1 MTADVSTPI
10 TFVKPKVVEAA
21 FSLPLVT
28 DTYTYLAA
36 TSAPLQPYMDMTVTA
51 VSPVVESS
59 YATFKTTM
67 APHAEKVPEVV
78 MAKMAAATEQV
89 AACCAAADSSLCS
102 GLEQLV
108 AAVPA
113 LKEATP
119 ALYAS
124 TLAAATAHATLL
136 ATYLASFTLAQVV
149 LKASDAGLETTD
161 ALLKLVPG
169 EKVVPIM
176 EGIKRVRAEAAVVRK
191 EGARKNGT
199 EQVAAL
205 EDATLVEAVTAILG
219 ITWILAMFGITVAT
233 TEAKVETATTEAK
246 VETTKVEV
254 AKVETAKVEV
264 AKVEVAHV
272 EVAKVETAKV
282 EVAKVEALKET
293 KAPATKED
301 KKAKK

>member
-1 MTADVSTPI
+1 MS
-10 TFVKPKVVEAA
+10 FY
-21 FSLPLVT
+21 PL
-28 DTYTYLAA
+28 YI
-36 TSAPLQPYMDMTVTA
+36 PP
-51 VSPVVESS
+51 
-59 YATFKTTM
+59 
-67 APHAEKVPEVV
+67 
-78 MAKMAAATEQV
+78 QV
-89 AACCAAADSSLCS
+89 AACCAAADVTLCS

-199 EQVAAL
+199 EQVGGR
-205 EDATLVEAVTAILG
+205 DFCRLG
-219 ITWILAMFGITVAT
+219 TFCDM
-233 TEAKVETATTEAK
+233 
-246 VETTKVEV
+246 
-254 AKVETAKVEV
+254 
-264 AKVEVAHV
+264 
-272 EVAKVETAKV
+272 
-282 EVAKVEALKET
+282 
-293 KAPATKED
+293 
-301 KKAKK
+301 

>member
-1 MTADVSTPI
+1 MTAEVATPI
-10 TFVKPKVVEAA
+10 TFVKPKVVEKA
-21 FSLPLVT
+21 FTLPLVT
-28 DTYTYLAA
+28 DTYTYLAT
-36 TSAPLQPYMDMTVTA
+36 TSAPLQPYMDTAVTA
-51 VSPVVESS
+51 VSPVVETSL
-59 YATFKTTM
+59 ATLQATL

-78 MAKMAAATEQV
+78 KAKVTQATEQV
-89 AACCAAADSSLCS
+89 ATYVALADDQLCS

-113 LKEATP
+113 LQEATP
-119 ALYAS
+119 ALYTS

-169 EKVVPIM
+169 EQAVPVM
-176 EGIKRVRAEAAVVRK
+176 EGVRRLRAEAAAVRK
-191 EGARKNGT
+191 EGAKRNGT

-205 EDATLVEAVTAILG
+205 EDATLVEAVAAILG
-219 ITWILAMFGITVAT
+219 ITWILAMFGITAT
-233 TEAKVETATTEAK
+233 TEAKVETA
-246 VETTKVEV
+246 
-254 AKVETAKVEV
+254 KVETAKVDTP
-264 AKVEVAHV
+264 KVEDP
-272 EVAKVETAKV
+272 
-282 EVAKVEALKET
+282 KET

>member
-1 MTADVSTPI
+1 
-10 TFVKPKVVEAA
+10 
-21 FSLPLVT
+21 
-28 DTYTYLAA
+28 
-36 TSAPLQPYMDMTVTA
+36 MTVTA

-67 APHAEKVPEVV
+67 APHAERVPEVV
-78 MAKMAAATEQV
+78 MAKMAAATEKV
-89 AACCAAADSSLCS
+89 ATYVAAADSSLCS

-119 ALYAS
+119 ALYTS

-176 EGIKRVRAEAAVVRK
+176 EGIKRVRVEAAVVRK

-199 EQVAAL
+199 EQVTAL
-205 EDATLVEAVTAILG
+205 EDATLVEAVAAILG
-219 ITWILAMFGITVAT
+219 VTWILAMFGIIEI
-233 TEAKVETATTEAK
+233 TE
-246 VETTKVEV
+246 TKVEV

-264 AKVEVAHV
+264 V
-272 EVAKVETAKV
+272 KVETAKV
-282 EVAKVEALKET
+282 EALEET
-293 KAPATKED
+293 K
-301 KKAKK
+301 

>member
-191 EGARKNGT
+191 EGARKNG
-199 EQVAAL
+199 
-205 EDATLVEAVTAILG
+205 
-219 ITWILAMFGITVAT
+219 WS
-233 TEAKVETATTEAK
+233 
-246 VETTKVEV
+246 
-254 AKVETAKVEV
+254 
-264 AKVEVAHV
+264 
-272 EVAKVETAKV
+272 
-282 EVAKVEALKET
+282 
-293 KAPATKED
+293 
-301 KKAKK
+301 